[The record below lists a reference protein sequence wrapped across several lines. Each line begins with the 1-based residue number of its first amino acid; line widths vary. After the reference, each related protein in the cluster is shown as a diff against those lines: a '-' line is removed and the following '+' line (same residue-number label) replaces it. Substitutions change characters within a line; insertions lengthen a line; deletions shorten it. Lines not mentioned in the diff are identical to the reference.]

1 MLKKVLIANR
11 GEIACRVIR
20 ACRELGVASVAVYS
34 EADRDS
40 LHAKI
45 ADEAVCV
52 GAGSNGDSYL
62 NLANILMACRIT
74 GAEAVHPGYGY
85 FSERAGFAAA
95 LASLGIAFIGPPVP
109 AIEAMGD
116 KASAKAA
123 AVAAGCPVVPGSE
136 GAVAS
141 EAEALEV
148 AEAIG
153 YPVLLKA
160 VAGGGGRGIRRV
172 NGPEELPA
180 AFKTASAEALASF
193 GSGEML
199 VEKFVVSPRH
209 VEIQIIGDAHGN
221 MVYLG
226 ERECSIQNLR
236 HQKIVE
242 EAPYADLPEPV
253 RRAMGE
259 AAVRVAQSVGY
270 QNAGT
275 VEFLVDKNFDFYFL
289 EMNTRLQVE
298 HPVTEE
304 VVGLDLVHLML
315 RVASGEPLGLAQA
328 DVTPQGPRHRGPH
341 HRPGPRRGLRSQH
354 RHDHGLARPRRS
366 GRANGDL
373 LLRGDRGV
381 AVLRPHDRQA
391 RRARRNPRRGRRQA
405 PHRPPR
411 VRGRGHQDQHPLPA
425 PPRRQR
431 GLPHRR
437 GRHRLGAEVPGGRGE
452 LTIVDCGL
460 WIVVGNPQSEI
471 RNEAARL

>member
-20 ACRELGVASVAVYS
+20 ACRELGIASVAVYS
-34 EADRDS
+34 EADRES
-40 LHAKI
+40 LHVKI

-62 NLANILMACRIT
+62 NLANVLMACRIT

-85 FSERAGFAAA
+85 FSERSGFAAA
-95 LASLGIAFIGPPVP
+95 LASLGIAFVGPPVP

-116 KASAKAA
+116 KASAKSA
-123 AVAAGCPVVPGSE
+123 AVAAGCPVVPGSDGVVDGE
-136 GAVAS
+136 TEALAVA
-141 EAEALEV
+141 AR
-148 AEAIG
+148 IG

-172 NGPEELPA
+172 NSPDELPSA
-180 AFKTASAEALASF
+180 YRTASTEAQASF

-209 VEIQIIGDAHGN
+209 VEIQVIGDRYGQ

-242 EAPYADLPEPV
+242 EAPYAELPDEV

-259 AAVRVAQSVGY
+259 AAVRVALSVGY

-275 VEFLVDKNFDFYFL
+275 VEFLVDKAFNFYFL

-304 VVGLDLVHLML
+304 VTGLDLVHLML
-315 RVASGEPLGLAQA
+315 RVASGEPLGLTQEDVRLKGHAIEARITAQDPDA
-328 DVTPQGPRHRGPH
+328 DFAPSTGTITTW
-341 HRPGPRRGLRSQH
+341 
-354 RHDHGLARPRRS
+354 
-366 GRANGDL
+366 RA
-373 LLRGDRGV
+373 
-381 AVLRPHDRQA
+381 
-391 RRARRNPRRGRRQA
+391 
-405 PHRPPR
+405 
-411 VRGRGHQDQHPLPA
+411 
-425 PPRRQR
+425 
-431 GLPHRR
+431 
-437 GRHRLGAEVPGGRGE
+437 PGGRGVRME
-452 LTIVDCGL
+452 TYCYAG
-460 WIVVGNPQSEI
+460 IVVSPFYDPMIAKLIVRGETRDEAVAKLRTALHEFEVEGIKTNIPFLRRLVDSEGF
-471 RNEAARL
+471 RSGEFDTGWVPRFLAGEAV